1 MQNYLTFA
9 WDVTTLGR
17 RVEFYNILVELSIDV
32 DTVAIRDFSR

>member
-9 WDVTTLGR
+9 RDVTTLGR
-17 RVEFYNILVELSIDV
+17 LEFYNILIELSIDV

>member
-1 MQNYLTFA
+1 M
-9 WDVTTLGR
+9 TLGR